1 MKSAVAILRQLHH
14 GFVVNPEMTE
24 PEPATD
30 VFHVMAE
37 IFFTAPLRHF
47 GENALQLL
55 IRLLL
60 IGRDFL
66 AGIFPLDGAL
76 PVQRQL
82 ALFCLLDCILNIS

>member
-1 MKSAVAILRQLHH
+1 MA
-14 GFVVNPEMTE
+14 E

-47 GENALQLL
+47 GENTLQLL

-76 PVQRQL
+76 PVQCQL
-82 ALFCLLDCILNIS
+82 AELRLLNRILNVG

>member
-1 MKSAVAILRQLHH
+1 
-14 GFVVNPEMTE
+14 
-24 PEPATD
+24 
-30 VFHVMAE
+30 MAE